1 MLAMPMFDDSAIDM
15 KELLSRLAE
24 QVAND
29 VMDAEADQLCGGRR
43 GEQPQRP
50 LRTKPRRM
58 RGHAYAAHP
67 KLRIGSFFP
76 ENELERYQHVG

>member
-29 VMDAEADQLCGGRR
+29 VMDAEADQLCGGAGRTAATAAANKA
-43 GEQPQRP
+43 PP
-50 LRTKPRRM
+50 HAWACLRC
-58 RGHAYAAHP
+58 ASQAAH
-67 KLRIGSFFP
+67 R
-76 ENELERYQHVG
+76 